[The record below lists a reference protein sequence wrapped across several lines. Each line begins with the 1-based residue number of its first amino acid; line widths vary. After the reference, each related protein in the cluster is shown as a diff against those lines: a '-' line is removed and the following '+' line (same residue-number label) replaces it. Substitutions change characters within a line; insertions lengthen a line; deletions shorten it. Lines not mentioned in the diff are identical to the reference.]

1 MMSLVK
7 TLFFTSTDTFP
18 KTLLVRWVGSSKSSW
33 IPWSGIVAHCYYL
46 FLVSKFDDFVF
57 TYVWTLFPFSAKRK
71 GRCLTW
77 RQIVDNLAI
86 TPSLTPVSDVNGG
99 TIAISPKFGQPFQV
113 TKNKSRKSQSETERV
128 EWMKII
134 ELFERFFFYNLETF
148 KKCF

>member
-1 MMSLVK
+1 MGWQFKKQLNSVEWYCCSL
-7 TLFFTSTDTFP
+7 LLSFFSQQ
-18 KTLLVRWVGSSKSSW
+18 
-33 IPWSGIVAHCYYL
+33 
-46 FLVSKFDDFVF
+46 FDDFVF

-113 TKNKSRKSQSETERV
+113 TKNTSGKSQSETERV

-134 ELFERFFFYNLETF
+134 GLFERFFFYNLETF
-148 KKCF
+148 KKCFYQELLNNFITSRSNSWSVSHP